1 MRVLLIMFV
10 IGIGIACTLKTQYD
24 KELKPVPVAEV
35 ATEEDLNSAESTTQE
50 AAEQASRIIDAIEL
64 SEEQAKKAVVKEPVA
79 QELVTPLLV
88 DKSDP
93 FFKENIKPF
102 INQYCSDCHN
112 NKKQKGKLNLEP
124 IHGFEANLESVDLW
138 QEIHDLLEE
147 DEMPPEDET
156 QPSADEKEKI
166 MTWIAYNID
175 SKRDEMKNAA
185 FTHLRRLNK
194 VEYDRTIADLLKI
207 DTKISSLSE
216 SFPADDLVENLKNNG
231 EALQVSAFHL
241 GAYVEAAEK
250 AVEKAILFGSKPEVA
265 EKTYRPPYSKS
276 RNVLKAARNIGKD
289 KFVDLVE
296 TRSFAFHPNQLKGV
310 PESGYYKVT
319 AKVQARNRVHDL
331 KPKGFPI
338 PQENPLRAS
347 IVLTNP
353 STGDSNYF
361 TISDRTAEEFEL
373 PDEKVVKVSGKYW
386 IEKGYAAK
394 IGFPTS
400 VPHFKSAK
408 RMGIDQKKFKKFF
421 TKKGAYAGFLQSQTV
436 MQDHGPVLRVFDYKI
451 EGPFFDEWPKPSHRN
466 LFGTQTLAQV
476 NLNKAIDSFA
486 VKAFRRPIQADDTAA
501 IKTMMSKMQR
511 GGFTKLEA
519 LKAGL
524 VAVLSSP
531 QFFYLIEQKGQ
542 LDDYALASRLS
553 YFLWSTMP
561 DEELMSV
568 AKAGKLS
575 NPQEL
580 ERQALRMMKS
590 PKVDGFVNNFSDG
603 WLELNKLG
611 TMPPDRKTTPEYYL
625 YDLENAGRQETIHFV
640 KNLLTTNGKLSD
652 FLNSDYTF
660 MNNGLAKFYGH
671 EKAASFG
678 YDEYTKT
685 KITDPR
691 RGGSLGQM
699 SLLTATANGVDTT
712 PIIRGMWVLENL
724 FGEHLEA
731 RPGVS
736 AVEPD
741 VRGAK
746 TLRQL
751 LEKHR
756 DDKNCYACHKKIDPP
771 GFALENFDQIGR
783 WRTIYNEHLKKS
795 DSRKAG
801 IEQKLPVDAKGEM
814 TSGEKFEGIIEF
826 KKILMGKQDTFTK
839 ALAGKLLAYSTGR
852 EIRSFEKPSVEKI
865 AKDQKNFRD
874 LMISVV
880 KSEMFR
886 RK

>member
-1 MRVLLIMFV
+1 MRIFLLTLL

-24 KELKPVPVAEV
+24 KEQAVTVVAKEQTATVVAKEQAVVLTDIEQFAIALDDKQSEV
-35 ATEEDLNSAESTTQE
+35 AVSQQSVAQPLDNPQPV
-50 AAEQASRIIDAIEL
+50 
-64 SEEQAKKAVVKEPVA
+64 KKA
-79 QELVTPLLV
+79 
-88 DKSDP
+88 DP
-93 FFKENIKPF
+93 FFAGSVKPF
-102 INQYCSDCHN
+102 MNQYCSDCHN

-124 IHGFEANLESVDLW
+124 IHGFEADLESVELW
-138 QEIHDLLEE
+138 QEMYNQLEE
-147 DEMPPEDET
+147 GEMPPEDET
-156 QPSADEKEKI
+156 QPTVDEKEKI
-166 MTWIAYNID
+166 MSWIAYNID
-175 SKRDEMKNAA
+175 SKREEIKNAA

-207 DTKISSLSE
+207 DTKISSLSD

-250 AVEKAILFGSKPEVA
+250 AIDKAVLFGDRPETA
-265 EKTYRPPYSKS
+265 DKTYRPPYSKS
-276 RNVLKAARNIGKD
+276 NNVLKAARALGKD
-289 KFVDLVE
+289 KFIDLVE
-296 TRSFAFHPNQLKGV
+296 TRSFAFHPDQLSGV
-310 PESGYYKVT
+310 PESGYYKIT
-319 AKVQARNRVHDL
+319 AKVQARNREHDL

-353 STGDSNYF
+353 STGNANYF

-386 IEKGYAAK
+386 IEKGYTAK

-400 VPHFKSAK
+400 VPSFKPGK
-408 RMGIDQKKFKKFF
+408 RMGIDTKKFKKFF
-421 TKKGAYAGFLQSQTV
+421 KTKGAYAGFFNSQTV
-436 MQDHGPVLRVFDYKI
+436 MQDHGPVLRIFDYKI
-451 EGPFFDEWPKPSHRN
+451 EGPFFDAWPKPSHRN
-466 LFGTQTLAQV
+466 LFGTQSLAEV
-476 NLNKAIDSFA
+476 NMNKAIDSFA

-501 IKTMMSKMQR
+501 IKTMMSKMQA
-511 GGFTKLEA
+511 GGYTKLEA

-531 QFFYLIEQKGQ
+531 QFFYLSEQKGQ
-542 LDDYALASRLS
+542 LGDYALASRLS

-561 DEELMSV
+561 DTELMAA
-568 AKAGKLS
+568 AKASKLS

-590 PKVDGFVNNFSDG
+590 PKIDGFVNNFSDG

-611 TMPPDRKTTPEYYL
+611 TMPPDRKTTQEYYL

-660 MNNGLAKFYGH
+660 MNRGLAKFYGH
-671 EKAASFG
+671 KNSDSFG
-678 YDEYTKT
+678 FNEYKKT

-691 RGGSLGQM
+691 RGGLLGQM

-712 PIIRGMWVLENL
+712 PIIRGMWVLNNL
-724 FGEHLEA
+724 LGEHLEA
-731 RPGVS
+731 PPGVA

-756 DDKNCYACHKKIDPP
+756 SDKNCYACHKKIDPP
-771 GFALENFDQIGR
+771 GFALESFDQIGR
-783 WRTIYNEHLKKS
+783 WRNIYNEHLNKS
-795 DSRKAG
+795 ASKKAG
-801 IEQKLPVDAKGEM
+801 IEQKLPVDSKGAM
-814 TSGEKFEGIIEF
+814 SDGQKFDGIVQF
-826 KKILMGKQDTFTK
+826 KKILMSKKEQFVK
-839 ALAGKLLAYSTGR
+839 ALGGKLLAYATGR
-852 EIRSFEKPSVEKI
+852 EIRAFEKGEVEKI
-865 AKDQKNFRD
+865 AHGKANFRD
-874 LMISVV
+874 LMVSIV